1 MNYIID
7 RLHDAPPKYK
17 ALYLV
22 TILTLVEGYT
32 RAHSLCI
39 LSYAVRK
46 LCCSQ
51 FIVWLTSLSL

>member
-32 RAHSLCI
+32 RAHTVFAYSLMLLENYVV
-39 LSYAVRK
+39 LS
-46 LCCSQ
+46 
-51 FIVWLTSLSL
+51 SLYG